1 MLVHA
6 IILMYTYLLE
16 SCRVVIFKDCAPFSN
31 CKIEIN
37 NKEIDNPKG
46 IDIVMPKFHLIEY
59 SDKYPKTSGRS
70 WQYYKDEPNHSLI
83 NCGSFTSKAKIR
95 LDKNFCSICNF
106 INFK

>member
-1 MLVHA
+1 MTH
-6 IILMYTYLLE
+6 TYLLE
-16 SCRVVIFKDCAPFSN
+16 SCRVVIFKDSAPFSN

-59 SDKYPKTSGRS
+59 SDKYSKTSGRS

-83 NCGSFTSKAKIR
+83 NCGLFTSKAKIR
-95 LDKNFCSICNF
+95 LDKTFCSSCNF
-106 INFK
+106 INLK